1 MTELELAEAE
11 EYTES
16 LAQIFA
22 GSWRQIALA
31 ERIGVPKAFGLTT
44 REWVEGRLGGYV
56 KLSIPERR
64 EAVNILAE
72 EGMSAR
78 QIGDVLGVGKS
89 TVDRDFGPVPNG
101 TPAAESEPGP
111 VPNGTPHVSHNS
123 GENEWYTPI
132 EYIEAARLVLGE
144 IDLDPASCA
153 EANALIK
160 ARRFYSIEDDGLE
173 HAWEGKVWLN
183 PPYASDLIGRFTSK
197 LAAHFDG
204 GSVPAALVLVNNA
217 TETEWFQVLS
227 RRARAVAFPA
237 RRVKFWGPSG
247 QSGAPLQG
255 QAVLYLGAAV
265 DLFEAAFSGFGLVL
279 HAR

>member
-1 MTELELAEAE
+1 MTELELSEAE

-44 REWVEGRLGGYV
+44 REWVEERLGGYV
-56 KLSIPERR
+56 KLSIPDRR
-64 EAVNILAE
+64 EAVAELEE
-72 EGMSAR
+72 EGMSTR
-78 QIGDVLGVGKS
+78 EIGNVLGVDHA
-89 TVDRDFGPVPNG
+89 TAARDSVANA
-101 TPAAESEPGP
+101 TPEEAAEPDS
-111 VPNGTPHVSHNS
+111 VANATPHVARAT

-153 EANALIK
+153 EANELIK
-160 ARRFYSIEDDGLE
+160 AKQFYSIGDDGLA
-173 HAWEGKVWLN
+173 HGWEGRVWLN
-183 PPYASDLIGRFTSK
+183 PPYSSDLIGRFTSK
-197 LAAHFDG
+197 LATHFHG
-204 GSVPAALVLVNNA
+204 GSVSAALVLVNNA

-227 RRARAVAFPA
+227 RRSRAVAFPA

-255 QAVLYLGAAV
+255 QAVLYLGADV
-265 DLFEAAFSGFGLVL
+265 DLFEAAFSAFGIVL